1 MIVDAS
7 AIAAIILD
15 EPERS
20 AFIRQILA
28 SSRAGMSAA
37 TYVEIGVV
45 VDGRR
50 DPVLSRQVDLLV
62 EELGV
67 QVVDLTVAQA
77 RIARAAYRDFGRGT
91 GHPAGLNLGDCYS
104 YALAVDRG
112 EPLLFKGD
120 DFIHTDVR
128 VAAAGLGPAPGG
140 AGGPRP

>member
-1 MIVDAS
+1 MIVDSS
-7 AIAAIILD
+7 ALAAIILG

-20 AFIRQILA
+20 AFVREIRA
-28 SSRAGMSAA
+28 APRAPMSAA

-50 DPVLSRQVDLLV
+50 DPVLSRQVDLLM

-67 QVVDLTVAQA
+67 DVVDLTVAQA
-77 RIARAAYRDFGRGT
+77 RIAREAYRDFGRGS

-104 YALAVDRG
+104 YALAIDRD
-112 EPLLFKGD
+112 EPLLYKGD

-128 VAAAGLGPAPGG
+128 SAGSGS
-140 AGGPRP
+140 

>member
-1 MIVDAS
+1 MIVDSS

-15 EPERS
+15 DPERS

-28 SSRAGMSAA
+28 SPRAVMSAA

-50 DPVLSRQVDLLV
+50 DPVLSRQVDLLMV
-62 EELGV
+62 EVGV

-77 RIARAAYRDFGRGT
+77 RIAREAYRDFGRGS
-91 GHPAGLNLGDCYS
+91 GHRAGLNLGDCYS

-112 EPLLFKGD
+112 EPLLCKGD

-128 VAAAGLGPAPGG
+128 VAAAGPDPGG
-140 AGGPRP
+140 AGEPRP